1 MGTAAGPRL
10 GPRLIAVRIG
20 AHVRDDDP
28 ITAAAERAD
37 DIAWLREQLG
47 W

>member
-1 MGTAAGPRL
+1 M
-10 GPRLIAVRIG
+10 RIG
-20 AHVRDDDP
+20 AHARDDDP
-28 ITAAAERAD
+28 ITAAAEHSPCD